1 MIVFSGM
8 LLFAIWIAYNI
19 VVIQFVEG
27 DKWRKMSE
35 DFTIKEADIEPI
47 RGNIFDCKGN
57 LLATSIPI
65 YDIFID
71 AKTQGFTD
79 NDTFQLY
86 VDSLAISMA
95 NLFKDKSID
104 SYKQQLTK
112 IKLAGSRYT
121 LFKSKLSYRQMKAMR
136 GFPIFRKGKNKGGF
150 IAIPKSK
157 REKPFDLLAERTLG
171 FSRYGVAPVGLEGA
185 FDTILKGKSGKQVL
199 QRIAGNSW
207 IPINDESVIDAQ
219 QGKDL
224 ITTID
229 INLQDVAEHALMK
242 TLVEN
247 DAFSS
252 YE

>member
-1 MIVFSGM
+1 
-8 LLFAIWIAYNI
+8 
-19 VVIQFVEG
+19 
-27 DKWRKMSE
+27 
-35 DFTIKEADIEPI
+35 
-47 RGNIFDCKGN
+47 
-57 LLATSIPI
+57 
-65 YDIFID
+65 
-71 AKTQGFTD
+71 
-79 NDTFQLY
+79 
-86 VDSLAISMA
+86 
-95 NLFKDKSID
+95 
-104 SYKQQLTK
+104 
-112 IKLAGSRYT
+112 
-121 LFKSKLSYRQMKAMR
+121 MKAMR

-247 DAFSS
+247 DAEYGTAILMEVNTGELKAIANLTRISPGVYAERYNYAVGEKVAPGSTMKLVSMMALLNDGYTTPKDNVDVEGGVKTFCRATMQDRTAFRKF
-252 YE
+252 